1 MSVASEGRT
10 KAMWI
15 RQHGEASAALRES
28 EILSR
33 GPIKPQV
40 IPAAP
45 ADPTRR
51 EVRNWMRRFGGE
63 CETATGIFEACNA
76 GMDLPSWWSDDPD
89 HWVWDEALCALDWL
103 NPDGAA

>member
-1 MSVASEGRT
+1 MSAASEGRT

-51 EVRNWMRRFGGE
+51 EVRNWMRRNGAE
-63 CETATGIFEACNA
+63 YETATEIVEACNV
-76 GMDLPSWWSDDPD
+76 GMSLPIGWSGDPD
-89 HWVWDEALCALDWL
+89 HWVWDEAVLTLGWFG
-103 NPDGAA
+103 GAA